1 MASKNANN
9 RKRCSACF
17 LRRNVD
23 PQKTA
28 SQSYNIQFA
37 RHIVITYN
45 RQIKLC
51 VITVRME
58 IRYLRLP
65 HFKMI
70 LTPITFLLEYSL
82 LSLLEKPHSSTGR
95 ALGSNLIQ
103 VCNKYAELHM
113 LASSRTN
120 KIAQLNKNGDACI
133 FRRLRLYSAHSRA
146 SALCVSRVRLRVR
159 IFRIHLNLMMQCK
172 SNQQELSNGVNFV
185 KNGQC

>member
-1 MASKNANN
+1 MQVLVLY
-9 RKRCSACF
+9 SAC
-17 LRRNVD
+17 
-23 PQKTA
+23 
-28 SQSYNIQFA
+28 SGSSYNSVYHLALSSVTSHKNLGLRPRFLWNI
-37 RHIVITYN
+37 IYSPVGLVYN
-45 RQIKLC
+45 IS
-51 VITVRME
+51 VTDSGSMINPS
-58 IRYLRLP
+58 LP

-133 FRRLRLYSAHSRA
+133 FRRRRSNRDEFVA
-146 SALCVSRVRLRVR
+146 SARCISEVRLRVR
-159 IFRIHLNLMMQCK
+159 IFPIHLNLMI
-172 SNQQELSNGVNFV
+172 
-185 KNGQC
+185 